1 MRTGSLSM
9 IPLAAATLLAFA
21 APAVAQDYGYD
32 TSYETSGEDVVVTA
46 PRYSPERSLIGAPY
60 RYVSMSKGVYVGDL
74 DLRSGYGIHV
84 MRDRI
89 RNTARRMCRQLDM
102 RYPIS
107 APDSPDCYTNAMN
120 NAMYRANVAI
130 AQVRGYDDD
139 RY

>member
-1 MRTGSLSM
+1 M
-9 IPLAAATLLAFA
+9 IPLAAATFLAFA

-32 TSYETSGEDVVVTA
+32 TSYENSAGEDVVVTA
-46 PRYSPERSLIGAPY
+46 PRYSPERSPIGAPY

-89 RNTARRMCRQLDM
+89 RKTARRMCRQLDM

-107 APDSPDCYTNAMN
+107 APDSPDCYRNAMN

-130 AQVRGYDDD
+130 AQLRGYDDD